1 MALTCLFG
9 VLALPAHASAEVPD
23 DFLWGVA
30 TSGFQSEGSSPD
42 SNWSRYSDSGRTHDK
57 IGDSVDFRHRYA
69 EDIDRAADLGS
80 KVNGVQLVDGK
91 WTGAA
96 DPRSEGTAV
105 SVDAKGKQKLI
116 DGDRAKDGAPA
127 ASVG

>member
-1 MALTCLFG
+1 MALTCLFGG

-23 DFLWGVA
+23 DFLWGGVA

-80 KVNGVQLVDGK
+80 KVFRFGVEWARVQPPP
-91 WTGAA
+91 GA
-96 DPRSEGTAV
+96 GTRPN
-105 SVDAKGKQKLI
+105 S
-116 DGDRAKDGAPA
+116 PTTTTW
-127 ASVG
+127 

>member
-9 VLALPAHASAEVPD
+9 ALALPARASAEAPD

-57 IGDSVDFRHRYA
+57 IGDSVDFRH
-69 EDIDRAADLGS
+69 
-80 KVNGVQLVDGK
+80 
-91 WTGAA
+91 
-96 DPRSEGTAV
+96 
-105 SVDAKGKQKLI
+105 
-116 DGDRAKDGAPA
+116 
-127 ASVG
+127 